1 MSAGGLDVL
10 IVGAGVIGLTTAVHL
25 AESGLLVEVRSTAA
39 PGRTTSVAAGAMWG
53 LSFVDRREQVLRWSR
68 DTLDCLIA
76 LAADSRSGVRLVE
89 GVEAS
94 RRELFSSDW
103 AVLLE
108 DVRVCDPGELP
119 PGFASGRRFTVPLVD
134 MPIYL
139 GYLCDRLTAA
149 GGRLRT
155 QHVRSLGDVFGQAD
169 VVINCSG
176 ARAGELVGDRE
187 LYPVRGQLVV
197 ARNPGLTEFFAEDTG
212 DGADLLYILPHG
224 NKVVL
229 GGTAEVGSWNLEP
242 DPGTARAIVARC
254 AAVVPSLAEVPV
266 LEHRVGLRP
275 ARYCVRFD
283 EQPQPNGGLLMHSYG
298 HGGSGVSLSW
308 GCAREVLA
316 RLEASVR

>member
-1 MSAGGLDVL
+1 MSSGGLDALV
-10 IVGAGVIGLTTAVHL
+10 IGAGVIGLTTAVQL
-25 AESGLLVEVRSTAA
+25 AESGLLVEVRSTAV

-53 LSFVDRREQVLRWSR
+53 LFFVDRDEQVLRWSR
-68 DTLDCLIA
+68 DTLDCLTE
-76 LAADSRSGVRLVE
+76 LAADSHTGVRLVE
-89 GVEAS
+89 GVEAA
-94 RRELFSSDW
+94 RRELSSDW
-103 AVLLE
+103 GVIVD
-108 DVRVCDPGELP
+108 DVYVCDRSELP

-134 MPIYL
+134 MPVYL
-139 GYLCDRLTAA
+139 SYLCDRLFAA
-149 GGRLRT
+149 GGRLRIE
-155 QHVRSLGDVFGQAD
+155 HVRSLGEVFGQAE

-176 ARAGELVGDRE
+176 ARAGELVGDPE
-187 LYPVRGQLVV
+187 LYPVRGQVV
-197 ARNPGLTEFFAEDTG
+197 VVRNPGVTEFFSEDTD

-242 DPGTARAIVARC
+242 DLRTAGEIVARC
-254 AAVVPSLAEVPV
+254 AAVVPSLATAPV

-275 ARYCVRFD
+275 VRDCVRFD
-283 EQPQPNGGLLMHSYG
+283 EQRQPNGGLLIHSYG